1 MSGHP
6 TEQSI
11 SYIISLGKGQFHFLF
26 SQLLSVPG
34 PQVQGD
40 RPAGT
45 PILSHRQY
53 ILAVS

>member
-26 SQLLSVPG
+26 SRLLSVPG

-53 ILAVS
+53 ILVVS